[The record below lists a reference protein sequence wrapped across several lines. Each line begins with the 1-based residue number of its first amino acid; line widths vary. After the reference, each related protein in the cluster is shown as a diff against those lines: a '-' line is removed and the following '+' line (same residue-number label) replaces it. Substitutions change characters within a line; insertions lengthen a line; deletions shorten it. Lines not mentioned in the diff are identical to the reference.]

1 MRHTT
6 TMSGLRAARVLA
18 ILTSVLLPGAAGA
31 GLFDQHQGRAT
42 FYGYGGGGHCSL
54 PVPDML
60 TAAMNHTDYT
70 GSQACGAC
78 AEVTNANTGQSVTVR
93 IDDECPECAPGDI
106 DLSEPAFTQ
115 IGPREAG
122 ILPITWHYVACSY
135 PSIRLYFKEGSS
147 QWWTAVQVREHRYPI
162 KSLAYRASGSGANFV
177 TLPREPYNYFLAASG
192 MGPGPYDIRITDA
205 NDQVLVASSV
215 SLAVTTPIDIGQQF
229 PAVSTPPPPPKAC
242 GDGADND
249 GDGSIDFPADPGC
262 SSLDDNDETNG
273 APPPPAPP
281 QVTQTISNDWGPGY
295 CMNVRVANPGTQP
308 LTWQIQFDVQ
318 GTVYTSWNVTLSQS
332 GATVTASG
340 VGWNAT
346 IQGGQYAEFGYCAN
360 R

>member
-1 MRHTT
+1 MRHTL
-6 TMSGLRAARVLA
+6 SSPGPRRLA
-18 ILTSVLLPGAAGA
+18 FVLTSALSSGIAGA
-31 GLFDQHQGRAT
+31 GLFDQHQGKAT

-60 TAAMNHTDYT
+60 TAAINHTDYA

-78 AEVTNANTGQSVTVR
+78 AEVTNVNTGQSVTVR

-106 DLSEPAFTQ
+106 DLSESAFLQ

-122 ILPITWHYVACSY
+122 ILPVSWRYVACSY
-135 PSIRLYFKEGSS
+135 PSIKLYFKEGSS

-162 KSLAYRASGSGANFV
+162 TSLAYRVSGSGGNFI

-205 NDQVLVASSV
+205 ADQVIVASSV
-215 SLAVTTPIDIGQQF
+215 ALAVTTPIDTGQQF
-229 PAVSTPPPPPKAC
+229 PAVAGPPPAPKAC
-242 GDGADND
+242 ADSADND
-249 GDGSIDFPADPGC
+249 GDGYIDYPADPGC
-262 SSLDDNDETNG
+262 NGLDDNDEANT
-273 APPPPAPP
+273 APPRPPVSA
-281 QVTQTISNDWGPGY
+281 QVTQTISNDWSSGY
-295 CMNVRVANPGTQP
+295 CMNVRVTNPGTQP
-308 LTWQIQFDVQ
+308 LTWQVQFPVQ
-318 GTVYTSWNVTLSQS
+318 GAVYTSWNVILSQS
-332 GATVTASG
+332 GATLTASG

-346 IQGGQYAEFGYCAN
+346 VQAGQYAEFGYCAN